1 MGLHFAIQARAA
13 RDHRK
18 RRAKSRLRRLR
29 PIVPNAKAEL
39 AYKAAL
45 LSIVRKCRSL
55 AERALNGAKASWPA
69 PAQDGIVRARD
80 AGLGDVISPIKRAA
94 GKLGNLDK
102 WAKRMV
108 GLAVEANRD
117 NVDRRLADEIRRTI
131 GVDVL
136 AIFRSDAGLLR
147 AMTAATKENVALM
160 KSIPEQYFGRVYS
173 TITKGWVSGL
183 RWESLVEQVQRDGDI
198 TENRAKL
205 IARDQTSKM
214 NAAFNRERQQQ
225 VGIERYEWSTSRDE
239 RVRESHA
246 AMDGKTC
253 EWANPPIVDGEPVHA
268 GEGINCRCT
277 ALPIVD
283 EAAVA
288 EQVMV
293 AEREERQ
300 AA

>member
-1 MGLHFAIQARAA
+1 MGLHFAIPARAA

-18 RRAKSRLRRLR
+18 RGAKSRRRRLR

-45 LSIVRKCRSL
+45 LSLVRRCRSL
-55 AERALNGAKASWPA
+55 VDRALSSLKDKWPA
-69 PAQDGIVRARD
+69 SAQDGRARARD
-80 AGLGDVISPIKRAA
+80 EALPGDILKRSRLIA
-94 GKLGNLDK
+94 KLGNLDK

-117 NVDRRLADEIRRTI
+117 NVDRRLAEEIRRTI
-131 GVDVL
+131 GVDVS

-147 AMTAATKENVALM
+147 SMTAATKDNVALI
-160 KSIPEQYFGRVYS
+160 KTIPEQYFDRVFS
-173 TITKGWVSGL
+173 TVTDGWSQGL
-183 RWESLVEQVQRDGDI
+183 RWESLVEQIQRDGNI

-214 NAAFNRERQQQ
+214 NAAFNQERQQQ
-225 VGIERYEWSTSRDE
+225 VGIERYEWSTSQDE

-246 AMDGKTC
+246 DMDGKTC

-268 GEGINCRCT
+268 GEAINCRCT

-288 EQVMV
+288 EQAMA
-293 AEREERQ
+293 AEQEERL